1 MKSSSDALRYLVG
14 ICLVFGIPSTAT
26 AQVIGGPRPGTTAPR
41 AYGFLTAFRTV
52 IDGKHLNGVDAD
64 SRFNW
69 DADVS
74 IDVDVF
80 DAGLFRGN
88 LFINVETIVGDE
100 LRAVDPNQGN
110 YLADISVFVRLPR
123 GELATTFHH
132 VSRHMVDRPGVR
144 SVSWNMLGVGYG
156 HRFTLGH
163 LNVDAGGRALWTI
176 EGRSVDYTSQFG
188 GYLKLAQPIGGR
200 LSAIGSVDGVA
211 VRLDPL
217 KERGGNRRGGRLE
230 GGLRVAMDIAGLDLY
245 VAREQRI
252 DVTSPLRELTRWT
265 QFGFRL
271 SVPTL

>member
-1 MKSSSDALRYLVG
+1 VKPSSDALRYLVG
-14 ICLVFGIPSTAT
+14 ICLVFGIPSIAT
-26 AQVIGGPRPGTTAPR
+26 AQVIGGARPGTTAPR
-41 AYGFLTAFRTV
+41 AHGFLTALRTV
-52 IDGKHLNGVDAD
+52 IDVKHLDGVDAD

-74 IDVDVF
+74 IDLDVF

-88 LFINVETIVGDE
+88 VFINVETIVGDE
-100 LRAVDPNQGN
+100 LRSIDPNQGN
-110 YLADISVFVRLPR
+110 YVADLSVFVRLPR
-123 GELATTFHH
+123 GELVTTFHH

-144 SVSWNMLGVGYG
+144 SISWNMLGVGYG

-163 LNVDAGGRALWTI
+163 LNVDVGGRALRTI

-188 GYLKLAQPIGGR
+188 GYLKLAQPIAGR

-230 GGLRVAMDIAGLDLY
+230 GGLRIALDIAGFDLY

-271 SVPTL
+271 SVPPL